1 MPPITTILCRMTHPL
16 DPRHMMATMDPV
28 AVLADCALFSGI
40 PRGDLEALAPAARSR
55 TFRKGSYVFREGDIG
70 NALFV
75 IGRGQVKISR
85 MSRGGAEAVYA
96 ILLPGDSFGEIALL
110 SGDAVRTADA
120 QAMESTECVS
130 VPKESL
136 LFFLDHHPLMSRRLL
151 QALARYL
158 QQVDESLA
166 EIAFLDI
173 AGRVARKL
181 LDLGQ
186 SHGHTTPEGIRIDLR
201 LSQRTLAS
209 MVSAS
214 RENVNRALH
223 RMTARGDI
231 RLDGGLITILRPGEL
246 RKRA

>member
-1 MPPITTILCRMTHPL
+1 
-16 DPRHMMATMDPV
+16 MATMDLV
-28 AVLADCALFSGI
+28 AVLAGCALFSGM
-40 PRGDLEALAPAARSR
+40 PRDDLEALAPAARSR
-55 TFRKGSYVFREGDIG
+55 TFGKGSYVFREGDVG

-85 MSRGGAEAVYA
+85 MGRGGAEAVYA

-120 QAMESTECVS
+120 QAMEPTECVS
-130 VPKESL
+130 VPKDSL
-136 LFFLDHHPLMSRRLL
+136 LSFLDEHPVMSRRLM
-151 QALARYL
+151 QALARYV
-158 QQVDESLA
+158 QEVDESLA
-166 EIAFLDI
+166 EIAFIDI
-173 AGRVARKL
+173 TGRVARKL
-181 LDLGQ
+181 LDLGE
-186 SHGHTTPEGIRIDLR
+186 SHGHKTPEGIRIDVR

-223 RMTARGDI
+223 RFTAHGDI
-231 RLDGGLITILRPGEL
+231 RLDGGLITILHPGEL